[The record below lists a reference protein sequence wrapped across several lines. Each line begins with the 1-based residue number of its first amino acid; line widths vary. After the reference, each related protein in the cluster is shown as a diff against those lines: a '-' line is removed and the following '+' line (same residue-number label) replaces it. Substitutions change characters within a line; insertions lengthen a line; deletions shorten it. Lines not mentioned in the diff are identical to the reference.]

1 MDFCT
6 EFNQEV
12 CKVPTLINGVEKE
25 LDFCIE
31 DIVLALNKGGI
42 KTTSSCCGHDRKTG
56 YIYLQDGRELKI
68 GFNIIER

>member
-31 DIVLALNKGGI
+31 DIVMALNAGGI
-42 KTTSSCCGHDRKTG
+42 KTISSCCGHTLSTG
-56 YIYLQDGRELKI
+56 TIFLEDGRELMVK
-68 GFNIIER
+68 NRE